1 MRTETCPLEVKAKL
15 EEDLIKLSKT
25 PLHTQEYAV
34 IQGYIETVLELPWE
48 ISGEEN
54 LDIAKAKAQLDK
66 DHYGLD
72 KVKERI
78 LEYIAV
84 RKLTDEVSGN
94 ILCLVGP
101 PGTGKTSVVSSLA
114 KSIGRKYIRLSL
126 GGVHNESE
134 IRGHRKTYVG
144 AMPGRIIDA
153 LKRAAVNNPVI
164 LLDEIDKMTKD
175 ISGDPTSAM
184 LEVLDPE
191 QNKSF
196 RDNYIELPIDLSN
209 VMFIASANN
218 AENIPRPLLDRMDVI
233 EVSGYSDDEKLTT
246 SQNDTLFPSSGKR
259 RVSAGGTS
267 ALPRAALR
275 R

>member
-1 MRTETCPLEVKAKL
+1 MRTETCPLRLKAKL

-114 KSIGRKYIRLSL
+114 DSIGRKYIRLSL

-164 LLDEIDKMTKD
+164 LLDEIDKM
-175 ISGDPTSAM
+175 
-184 LEVLDPE
+184 
-191 QNKSF
+191 NK
-196 RDNYIELPIDLSN
+196 
-209 VMFIASANN
+209 
-218 AENIPRPLLDRMDVI
+218 
-233 EVSGYSDDEKLTT
+233 GH
-246 SQNDTLFPSSGKR
+246 KR
-259 RVSAGGTS
+259 RPYLRHAGG
-267 ALPRAALR
+267 A
-275 R
+275 